1 MTLTAQNE
9 GLSAVAVLAAPWRDP
24 AELASAFADEPY
36 TLALLSDGSQGRWS
50 YLMRDPARILTL
62 APDQPGDP
70 WATAAALLGPA
81 QPKRLGG
88 PPFQGGLA
96 GLAVYELGA
105 RAEPSM
111 PGERRPGWP
120 DFAAGLYLSVL
131 AFDHRER
138 RMLAVG
144 RGADEATATRR
155 AEQAL
160 TWLDAVP
167 PPAASGVLAE
177 GFEPLSEDET
187 YRAAVADTVAAIAA
201 GEIFQANLARAWGGR
216 LKAEARP
223 YDLTA
228 RLAQVSPAPFA
239 AYMRLPGLALASNS
253 PERFLSVDPSGRVRA
268 QPIKGTRP
276 RGETPQADES
286 LAQAL
291 LASEKDRAENLMIVD
306 LMRNDLS
313 RVCAPGTVSASP
325 LFALES
331 FANVHHLVS
340 TVEGRLARGR
350 SAMDLMRA
358 AFPPGSITGA
368 PKIQA
373 MRVIRRFETPRGPYC
388 GALFWAGADGAL
400 DSSVLIRIAAFEE
413 DADGWRFE
421 ARAGAGIV
429 ADSDPDAECQE
440 TWAKIAALRLAF
452 TGEAQ

>member
-1 MTLTAQNE
+1 MTRAAQFD
-9 GLSAVAVLAAPWRDP
+9 LSAVAVLAAPWREP
-24 AELASAFADEPY
+24 ADIASAFADEAY

-50 YLMRDPARILTL
+50 YLMREPARIVALT
-62 APDQPGDP
+62 PEQPGDP
-70 WATAAALLGPA
+70 WARAAEVLGQA
-81 QPKRLGG
+81 QPSHPDG

-111 PGERRPGWP
+111 PGERRAGWP
-120 DFAAGLYLSVL
+120 DFAAGLYLSLL

-138 RMLAVG
+138 RLLAVG
-144 RGADEATATRR
+144 RDADTAAAIRR
-155 AEQAL
+155 AERAVG
-160 TWLDAVP
+160 WLDAAP
-167 PPAASGVLAE
+167 PSDAAG
-177 GFEPLSEDET
+177 PLSDGFRPLSSDDSYRDAVRET
-187 YRAAVADTVAAIAA
+187 VTAIAS

-216 LKAEARP
+216 LNPRVRP
-223 YDLTA
+223 FDLTA
-228 RLAQVSPAPFA
+228 RLGEVSPAPFA
-239 AYMRLPGLALASNS
+239 AYMRLPGLALVSNS
-253 PERFLSVDPSGRVRA
+253 PERFLSVDAAGQVRA

-276 RGETPQADES
+276 RGATPEDDDA

-340 TVEGRLARGR
+340 TVEGRLARGL

-373 MRVIRRFETPRGPYC
+373 MQVIRRHEPPRGPYC

-413 DADGWRFE
+413 DEKGWRFE

-429 ADSDPDAECQE
+429 ADSKPDAECDE
-440 TWAKIAALRLAF
+440 TWAKIGALRRAF
-452 TGEAQ
+452 IGDEQ